1 LSSRLLIVLTLM
13 AATENRHYLIR
24 TGALLPLLHKARGVV
39 VERLDEFGIVGCMR
53 FNMLHPPF
61 DNVKLRRALL
71 PAINQAD
78 FMNAAMGG
86 DPELTRI
93 GVGVFTPGSPLA
105 NTAGLETLTGPRDLA
120 LAKKLVADSGYN
132 GEKIVF
138 IAPTDYPVLN
148 AESLVGADL
157 LGKLG
162 INVDLQGMDWGT
174 MVQRRNNKDT
184 VDKGGWSAFCTGWEG
199 LNLVD
204 PGAHY
209 PVLARKAGSAGSVA
223 RKWRRRAHPGSMPPI
238 SRHRRR

>member
-1 LSSRLLIVLTLM
+1 METPTV
-13 AATENRHYLIR
+13 E
-24 TGALLPLLHKARGVV
+24 LLPLLHKARGVV

-78 FMNAAMGG
+78 FMNAGMGG

-138 IAPTDYPVLN
+138 IAPTTTRCSMRKVSSALICLASSALTSICRAWTGEPW
-148 AESLVGADL
+148 SSGATTRIQSTRVAGAPSVPA
-157 LGKLG
+157 GK
-162 INVDLQGMDWGT
+162 
-174 MVQRRNNKDT
+174 
-184 VDKGGWSAFCTGWEG
+184 A
-199 LNLVD
+199 
-204 PGAHY
+204 
-209 PVLARKAGSAGSVA
+209 
-223 RKWRRRAHPGSMPPI
+223 
-238 SRHRRR
+238 